1 VIPIPGPNAAIAAL
15 SAAGCTRPGF
25 LFYGFPP
32 AQAGARRTVLTS
44 LAAVPWDVVLYESP
58 HRVRETLADMEALLG
73 KDRELVIARELTK
86 LFETIHRCA
95 LGEAQAWLDADPNRL
110 KGEFV
115 LIVQGSG
122 RTQRSAV
129 DEAGERALQ
138 VLLPELPLAQ
148 AVRLAARISG
158 AKKNQLYQRALALKT
173 VE

>member
-1 VIPIPGPNAAIAAL
+1 
-15 SAAGCTRPGF
+15 
-25 LFYGFPP
+25 
-32 AQAGARRTVLTS
+32 
-44 LAAVPWDVVLYESP
+44 
-58 HRVRETLADMEALLG
+58 LLG